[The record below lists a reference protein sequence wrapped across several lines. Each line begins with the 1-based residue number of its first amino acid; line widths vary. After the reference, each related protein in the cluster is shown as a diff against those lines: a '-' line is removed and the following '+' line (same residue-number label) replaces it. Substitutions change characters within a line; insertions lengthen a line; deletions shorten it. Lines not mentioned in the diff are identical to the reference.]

1 MALSASA
8 DDVTVAV
15 GICYKRR
22 IAYVFQRCPMVLST
36 YSRGLIAVTA
46 ATVALSTAGLM
57 TRLVSIDGPTL
68 LFLRGAIAGIF
79 LLLCLVV
86 TARRR
91 VVAHFV
97 RLGWSGLLICAT
109 SAACAVLFI
118 GALYTTSVAH
128 VAIIF
133 ATCPFLAAGLGYLLL
148 GERPG
153 WVALAASGVA
163 MAGVA
168 VMIGS
173 GEEGALLGDLLA
185 FAMTAMVALWTVLV
199 RRFPDKPALPC
210 TVVSCFM
217 SAALAL
223 PFATPLAASGHDLL
237 VVLGFGVLAFS
248 LGFLLLTV
256 GARDVPPVES
266 ALIGAL
272 DAPLAPFWVW
282 LFIGDAPA
290 TTTLIGGV
298 IVLVAVCGHV
308 LIARRV
314 PVPLT
319 VLPIDR

>member
-1 MALSASA
+1 MILSS
-8 DDVTVAV
+8 
-15 GICYKRR
+15 
-22 IAYVFQRCPMVLST
+22 
-36 YSRGLIAVTA
+36 YSRGLITVTA

-68 LFLRGAIAGIF
+68 LFLRGTIAGIF
-79 LLLCLVV
+79 LLFCLVV
-86 TARRR
+86 TARGR
-91 VVAHFV
+91 VVADFI

-153 WVALAASGVA
+153 RVALIASGVA

-168 VMIGS
+168 LMIGS
-173 GEEGALLGDLLA
+173 GDEGALLGDLLA

-199 RRFPDKPALPC
+199 RRHPDKPALPC
-210 TVVSCFM
+210 TVVACFM

-223 PFATPLAASGHDLL
+223 PFATPFATSSHDLL
-237 VVLGFGVLAFS
+237 VVLSFGVLVFS
-248 LGFLLLTV
+248 LGFLMLTI

-282 LFIGDAPA
+282 LVVGDQPAPA
-290 TTTLIGGV
+290 TLLGGV
-298 IVLVAVCGHV
+298 VVLAAVVGHV
-308 LIARRV
+308 LLARRTAL
-314 PVPLT
+314 PVPAG
-319 VLPIDR
+319 LPVDR

>member
-1 MALSASA
+1 
-8 DDVTVAV
+8 
-15 GICYKRR
+15 
-22 IAYVFQRCPMVLST
+22 MVLST

-57 TRLVSIDGPTL
+57 TRLVAIDGPTL
-68 LFLRGAIAGIF
+68 LCLRGTIAGIF
-79 LLLCLVV
+79 LLLCLVL
-86 TARRR
+86 TARGR
-91 VVAHFV
+91 ALADFI

-133 ATCPFLAAGLGYLLL
+133 ATCPFLAAGLGFLLL

-153 WVALAASGVA
+153 RVALIASGAA

-168 VMIGS
+168 LMIGS
-173 GEEGALLGDLLA
+173 GEEGTLLGDLLA
-185 FAMTAMVALWTVLV
+185 FAMTGMVALWTVLV
-199 RRFPDKPALPC
+199 RRYPDKPALPC

-223 PFATPLAASGHDLL
+223 PFATPLAASSHDLL

-282 LFIGDAPA
+282 LVVGDQPAPA
-290 TTTLIGGV
+290 TLVGGV
-298 IVLVAVCGHV
+298 IVLAAVIGHV
-308 LIARRV
+308 LVSRHV
-314 PVPLT
+314 PPPLA
-319 VLPIDR
+319 VQPVDR

>member
-1 MALSASA
+1 MSLSA
-8 DDVTVAV
+8 
-15 GICYKRR
+15 
-22 IAYVFQRCPMVLST
+22 
-36 YSRGLIAVTA
+36 YSRGLFAVTA

-68 LFLRGAIAGIF
+68 VFLRGTIAGFF
-79 LLLCLVV
+79 LLAILAA

-91 VVAHFV
+91 ILADLMQ
-97 RLGWSGLLICAT
+97 LGRPGLLICAT
-109 SAACAVLFI
+109 SAACAFLFI

-133 ATCPFLAAGLGYLLL
+133 ATCPFLAAGLGFLLL

-153 WVALAASGVA
+153 RVALIASGVA

-173 GEEGALLGDLLA
+173 GDEGTLHGDLLA

-199 RRFPDKPALPC
+199 RRYPDRPALPC
-210 TVVSCFM
+210 TVVSCFL
-217 SAALAL
+217 SAGLAL
-223 PFATPLAASGHDLL
+223 PFAAPLAASPHDIL

-248 LGFLLLTV
+248 LGFLLLTL

-282 LFIGDAPA
+282 LVLGDVPAA
-290 TTTLIGGV
+290 TTLLGGA
-298 IVLVAVCGHV
+298 IVLVAVFGHV
-308 LIARRV
+308 LLAREE
-314 PVPLT
+314 PTAPAI
-319 VLPIDR
+319 LPMDR

>member
-1 MALSASA
+1 
-8 DDVTVAV
+8 
-15 GICYKRR
+15 
-22 IAYVFQRCPMVLST
+22 MVLSS
-36 YSRGLIAVTA
+36 YSRGLLAVTA

-68 LFLRGAIAGIF
+68 LFLRGAIAGGF
-79 LLLCLVV
+79 LLSCLVI
-86 TARRR
+86 TARGR
-91 VVAHFV
+91 VLADFL

-118 GALYTTSVAH
+118 AALYTTSVAH

-133 ATCPFLAAGLGYLLL
+133 ATCPFIAAGLGFLLL

-153 WVALAASGVA
+153 RVALIASGVA

-173 GEEGALLGDLLA
+173 GEEGTLHGDLLA
-185 FAMTAMVALWTVLV
+185 FAMTGMVALWTVLV
-199 RRFPDKPALPC
+199 RRHPDKPALPC
-210 TVVSCFM
+210 TVVSCFL

-223 PFATPLAASGHDLL
+223 PFAQPFVASSHDLI
-237 VVLGFGVLAFS
+237 VVLGFGVFAFS

-282 LFIGDAPA
+282 LFMGNAPA
-290 TTTLIGGV
+290 TSTLVGGV
-298 IVLVAVCGHV
+298 VVLVAVCGHV
-308 LIARRV
+308 LAARHA
-314 PVPLT
+314 PPPALAAQPLE
-319 VLPIDR
+319 R

>member
-1 MALSASA
+1 MSIS
-8 DDVTVAV
+8 
-15 GICYKRR
+15 
-22 IAYVFQRCPMVLST
+22 S

-68 LFLRGAIAGIF
+68 LFLRGTIAGLF
-79 LLLCLVV
+79 LLLCLVG
-86 TARRR
+86 TARGQ
-91 VVAHFV
+91 VVADFA
-97 RLGWSGLLICAT
+97 RLGWAGLLICAT

-153 WVALAASGVA
+153 RPALVASGVA
-163 MAGVA
+163 MAGVV

-173 GEEGALLGDLLA
+173 GEEGTLLGDLLA
-185 FAMTAMVALWTVLV
+185 FAMTGMVALWTVLI
-199 RRFPDKPALPC
+199 RRHPDKPALPC
-210 TVVSCFM
+210 TVVSCLM

-223 PFATPLAASGHDLL
+223 PFAAPFAASGHDLL

-248 LGFLLLTV
+248 LGFLLLTL

-282 LFIGDAPA
+282 LVVGDQPSP
-290 TTTLIGGV
+290 TTLIGGV
-298 IVLVAVCGHV
+298 IVLAAVIGHV
-308 LIARRV
+308 LLARHVVAPDAAV
-314 PVPLT
+314 PV
-319 VLPIDR
+319 DRSSGPPAVVRSPSRRR

>member
-1 MALSASA
+1 MSLSA
-8 DDVTVAV
+8 
-15 GICYKRR
+15 
-22 IAYVFQRCPMVLST
+22 
-36 YSRGLIAVTA
+36 YSRGLVAVSA

-68 LFLRGAIAGIF
+68 LFLRGTIAGAF
-79 LLLCLVV
+79 LLAVLAV

-91 VVAHFV
+91 MFAEFF

-133 ATCPFLAAGLGYLLL
+133 ATCPFLAAGLGFLLL

-153 WVALAASGVA
+153 RVALIASGVA
-163 MAGVA
+163 MAGVLL
-168 VMIGS
+168 MIGG
-173 GEEGALLGDLLA
+173 GEEGTLLGDLLA

-199 RRFPDKPALPC
+199 RRHPDKPALPC
-210 TVVSCFM
+210 TVVSCFL
-217 SAALAL
+217 SAAVAL
-223 PFATPLAASGHDLL
+223 PFATPSLASPHDLV

-256 GARDVPPVES
+256 GARDVPPVEA

-282 LFIGDAPA
+282 LFLGDAPT

-298 IVLVAVCGHV
+298 VVLAAVIGHV
-308 LIARRV
+308 LLARNAPAVVAV
-314 PVPLT
+314 PS
-319 VLPIDR
+319 IDR

>member
-1 MALSASA
+1 
-8 DDVTVAV
+8 
-15 GICYKRR
+15 
-22 IAYVFQRCPMVLST
+22 MVLSS
-36 YSRGLIAVTA
+36 YSRGLVAVTTG
-46 ATVALSTAGLM
+46 TVALSTAGLM

-68 LFLRGAIAGIF
+68 LFLRGTIAGIF

-86 TARRR
+86 TARVR
-91 VVAHFV
+91 VVADFA

-153 WVALAASGVA
+153 RVALIASGVA
-163 MAGVA
+163 MVGVA

-185 FAMTAMVALWTVLV
+185 FAMTGMVALWTVLI
-199 RRFPDKPALPC
+199 RRHPDKPALPC
-210 TVVSCFM
+210 TVVSCFI

-223 PFATPLAASGHDLL
+223 PFAAPLAASGHDLL

-248 LGFLLLTV
+248 LGFLLLTI

-282 LFIGDAPA
+282 LIVGVQPAPA
-290 TTTLIGGV
+290 TLIGGV
-298 IVLVAVCGHV
+298 VVLLAVVGHV
-308 LIARRV
+308 LLARR
-314 PVPLT
+314 T
-319 VLPIDR
+319 VLPASVELGVDR

>member
-1 MALSASA
+1 MILSS
-8 DDVTVAV
+8 
-15 GICYKRR
+15 
-22 IAYVFQRCPMVLST
+22 
-36 YSRGLIAVTA
+36 YSRGLVAVTTG
-46 ATVALSTAGLM
+46 TVALSTAGLM

-68 LFLRGAIAGIF
+68 LFLRGTIAGIF

-86 TARRR
+86 TARGR
-91 VVAHFV
+91 VVADFA

-153 WVALAASGVA
+153 RVALVASAVA
-163 MAGVA
+163 MVGVV

-185 FAMTAMVALWTVLV
+185 FAMTGMVALWTVLI
-199 RRFPDKPALPC
+199 RRHPDKPALPC
-210 TVVSCFM
+210 TVVSCFI

-223 PFATPLAASGHDLL
+223 PFATPLAASGHDLS

-248 LGFLLLTV
+248 LGFLLLTI

-282 LFIGDAPA
+282 LVVGVQPAPA
-290 TTTLIGGV
+290 TLIGGV
-298 IVLVAVCGHV
+298 VVLLAVVGHV
-308 LIARRV
+308 LLARQT
-314 PVPLT
+314 PLPAPAELG
-319 VLPIDR
+319 VDR

>member
-1 MALSASA
+1 MSLSA
-8 DDVTVAV
+8 
-15 GICYKRR
+15 
-22 IAYVFQRCPMVLST
+22 
-36 YSRGLIAVTA
+36 YSRGLVAVSA

-68 LFLRGAIAGIF
+68 LFLRGTIAGVF
-79 LLLCLVV
+79 LLAVLAV

-91 VVAHFV
+91 IIADFV
-97 RLGWSGLLICAT
+97 RLGWPGLLICAT

-148 GERPG
+148 GERSG
-153 WVALAASGVA
+153 RVALIASGVA

-173 GEEGALLGDLLA
+173 GEEGTLFGDLLA

-199 RRFPDKPALPC
+199 RRYPDKPALPC
-210 TVVSCFM
+210 TVVSCFL
-217 SAALAL
+217 SATVAL
-223 PFATPLAASGHDLL
+223 PFATPLAASSHDLL

-248 LGFLLLTV
+248 LGFLLLTI

-282 LFIGDAPA
+282 LFLGDVPA
-290 TTTLIGGV
+290 FATLIGGMV
-298 IVLVAVCGHV
+298 VLAAVVGHV
-308 LIARRV
+308 LLARNAPAVVAV
-314 PVPLT
+314 PS
-319 VLPIDR
+319 IDR

>member
-1 MALSASA
+1 MSMS
-8 DDVTVAV
+8 
-15 GICYKRR
+15 
-22 IAYVFQRCPMVLST
+22 S

-68 LFLRGAIAGIF
+68 LFLRGVIAGIF

-86 TARRR
+86 TARGR
-91 VVAHFV
+91 VLADFI

-133 ATCPFLAAGLGYLLL
+133 ATCPFLAAGLGFLLL

-153 WVALAASGVA
+153 RVALVASGVA

-168 VMIGS
+168 LMIGS
-173 GEEGALLGDLLA
+173 GEEGQLLGDLLA

-199 RRFPDKPALPC
+199 RRYPDKPALPC
-210 TVVSCFM
+210 TVVACFM
-217 SAALAL
+217 SAAVAL
-223 PFATPLAASGHDLL
+223 PFAAPFAASSHDLL

-298 IVLVAVCGHV
+298 VVLIAVCGHV
-308 LIARRV
+308 LMARRV
-314 PVPLT
+314 PPP
-319 VLPIDR
+319 VLAAVMPVDR

>member
-1 MALSASA
+1 MILSS
-8 DDVTVAV
+8 
-15 GICYKRR
+15 
-22 IAYVFQRCPMVLST
+22 
-36 YSRGLIAVTA
+36 YSRGLVAVTV

-68 LFLRGAIAGIF
+68 LFLRGTIAGVF

-86 TARRR
+86 TARGR
-91 VVAHFV
+91 VVADFL
-97 RLGWSGLLICAT
+97 RLGWSGLLICVT

-133 ATCPFLAAGLGYLLL
+133 ATCPFVAAGLGFLLL

-153 WVALAASGVA
+153 RVALAASGVA
-163 MAGVA
+163 MAGVV

-173 GEEGALLGDLLA
+173 GEEGTLVGDLLA

-199 RRFPDKPALPC
+199 RRYPNKPALPC

-223 PFATPLAASGHDLL
+223 PLATPLAASSHDLQ

-282 LFIGDAPA
+282 LVIGDQPA
-290 TTTLIGGV
+290 EATLFGGV
-298 IVLVAVCGHV
+298 VVLAAVVGHV
-308 LIARRV
+308 LLARRAPP
-314 PVPLT
+314 PVPT
-319 VLPIDR
+319 NVMPVDGQVP

>member
-1 MALSASA
+1 M
-8 DDVTVAV
+8 
-15 GICYKRR
+15 
-22 IAYVFQRCPMVLST
+22 PMST

-46 ATVALSTAGLM
+46 ATFALSTAGLM

-68 LFLRGAIAGIF
+68 LFLRGLIAGLF

-86 TARRR
+86 TARGR
-91 VVAHFV
+91 VVADFV

-133 ATCPFLAAGLGYLLL
+133 ATCPFIAAGLGFLLL

-153 WVALAASGVA
+153 RVALVASGVA

-185 FAMTAMVALWTVLV
+185 FAMTGMVALWTVLI
-199 RRFPDKPALPC
+199 RRHPDKPALPC
-210 TVVSCFM
+210 SVVSCFL
-217 SAALAL
+217 SAAVAL
-223 PFATPLAASGHDLL
+223 PFAAPFATSSHDLS

-248 LGFLLLTV
+248 LGFLLLTL

-282 LFIGDAPA
+282 LVIGDQPSP
-290 TTTLIGGV
+290 TTIIGGV
-298 IVLVAVCGHV
+298 VVLAAVVGHV
-308 LIARRV
+308 LVSRHA
-314 PVPLT
+314 PPPLA
-319 VLPIDR
+319 VLPLDP

>member
-1 MALSASA
+1 MSLSA
-8 DDVTVAV
+8 
-15 GICYKRR
+15 
-22 IAYVFQRCPMVLST
+22 
-36 YSRGLIAVTA
+36 YSRGLVAVSA

-57 TRLVSIDGPTL
+57 TRLVLIDGPTL
-68 LFLRGAIAGIF
+68 LFLRGTIAGVF
-79 LLLCLVV
+79 LLAVLAV

-91 VVAHFV
+91 IIADFV
-97 RLGWSGLLICAT
+97 RLRWPGLLICAT

-133 ATCPFLAAGLGYLLL
+133 ATCPFLAAGLGFLLL

-153 WVALAASGVA
+153 RVALIASGVA
-163 MAGVA
+163 TAGVA

-173 GEEGALLGDLLA
+173 GEEGTLFGDLLA

-199 RRFPDKPALPC
+199 RRYPDKPALPC
-210 TVVSCFM
+210 TVVSCFL
-217 SAALAL
+217 SAMVAL
-223 PFATPLAASGHDLL
+223 PFATPLAASSHDLL

-248 LGFLLLTV
+248 LGFLLLTI

-282 LFIGDAPA
+282 LFLGDVPA
-290 TTTLIGGV
+290 LTTLIGGMV
-298 IVLVAVCGHV
+298 VLSAVVGHV
-308 LIARRV
+308 LLARNAPAVVAV
-314 PVPLT
+314 PS
-319 VLPIDR
+319 IDR

>member
-1 MALSASA
+1 
-8 DDVTVAV
+8 
-15 GICYKRR
+15 
-22 IAYVFQRCPMVLST
+22 MVLST

-68 LFLRGAIAGIF
+68 LFLRGSIAGIF
-79 LLLCLVV
+79 LLFCLVV
-86 TARRR
+86 TARGR
-91 VVAHFV
+91 VLADFI

-148 GERPG
+148 SERPG
-153 WVALAASGVA
+153 RVALIASGVA

-168 VMIGS
+168 LMIGS
-173 GEEGALLGDLLA
+173 GAEGALLGDLLA
-185 FAMTAMVALWTVLV
+185 FAMTAMVALWTVLI
-199 RRFPDKPALPC
+199 RRHPDKPALPC

-223 PFATPLAASGHDLL
+223 PFATPLAASSHDLL

-282 LFIGDAPA
+282 LVIGDAPA
-290 TTTLIGGV
+290 VTTLIGGV
-298 IVLVAVCGHV
+298 VVLVAVCGHV
-308 LIARRV
+308 LMARRMPP
-314 PVPLT
+314 PVLAAVMPAE
-319 VLPIDR
+319 R

>member
-1 MALSASA
+1 MSLSAYA
-8 DDVTVAV
+8 RGLVAV
-15 GICYKRR
+15 
-22 IAYVFQRCPMVLST
+22 S
-36 YSRGLIAVTA
+36 A

-68 LFLRGAIAGIF
+68 LFLRGTIAGAF
-79 LLLCLVV
+79 LLAVLAV
-86 TARRR
+86 TARRQMF
-91 VVAHFV
+91 AEFF

-133 ATCPFLAAGLGYLLL
+133 ATCPFLAAGLGFLLL

-153 WVALAASGVA
+153 RVALIASGVA
-163 MAGVA
+163 MAGV
-168 VMIGS
+168 VLMIGS
-173 GEEGALLGDLLA
+173 GEEGTLLGDMLA

-199 RRFPDKPALPC
+199 RRHPDKPALPC
-210 TVVSCFM
+210 TVVSCLL
-217 SAALAL
+217 SAAVAL
-223 PFATPLAASGHDLL
+223 PFATPSLASPHDLM

-256 GARDVPPVES
+256 GARDVPPVEA

-282 LFIGDAPA
+282 LFLGDVPA
-290 TTTLIGGV
+290 ATTLIGGV
-298 IVLVAVCGHV
+298 VVLAAVIGHV
-308 LIARRV
+308 LLARNAAAVVAV
-314 PVPLT
+314 PS
-319 VLPIDR
+319 IDR